1 MNDTEYEHRAAI
13 VSACR
18 RMGAL
23 GINQGTSGN
32 ISCRWKQGL
41 LITPSGLDYDAM
53 TPDDIVFM
61 DMTGRHKADQ
71 TPSSEW
77 HFHRDILRARA
88 EVNAV
93 VHAHPVYCT
102 ALAIAHREI
111 PAVHYMIAAAG
122 GPSIRCAPYATYGTE
137 ELSRHALAALER
149 RLACLLANHGLI
161 ACGPNLNKALW
172 LAAEVE
178 TLARQY
184 IAALQVGETHILPDD
199 EIARVVEK
207 FKNYGPRQQPGGIQ
221 AKTKAKSKPKAQSKP
236 KAKSKAK

>member
-1 MNDTEYEHRAAI
+1 MDDTESAVRGEI
-13 VSACR
+13 VTACR

-32 ISCRWKQGL
+32 ISVRWGEGL
-41 LITPSGLDYDAM
+41 LITPSGLDYDDM
-53 TPDDIVFM
+53 TPEDIVLLRM
-61 DMTGRHKADQ
+61 SGRHGRTQ
-71 TPSSEW
+71 RPSSEW
-77 HFHRDILRARA
+77 RFHRDILRART

-93 VHAHPVYCT
+93 VHAHPVTCT
-102 ALAIAHREI
+102 ALAIARKEI

-122 GPSIRCAPYATYGTE
+122 GPTIRCAPYATYGTAA
-137 ELSRHALAALER
+137 LSKHALKALEG

-161 ACGPNLNKALW
+161 ACGVSLRKALW

-184 IAALQVGETHILPDD
+184 TAALRIGEPHILPDD

-207 FKNYGPRQQPGGIQ
+207 FKSYGLREKG
-221 AKTKAKSKPKAQSKP
+221 
-236 KAKSKAK
+236 

>member
-1 MNDTEYEHRAAI
+1 MNDTENECRAAI

-32 ISCRWKQGL
+32 ISCRWAQGL
-41 LITPSGLDYDAM
+41 LITPSGLDYETM

-71 TPSSEW
+71 IPSSEW

-102 ALAIAHREI
+102 ALAIARREI
-111 PAVHYMIAAAG
+111 PAVHYLLAAAG

-137 ELSRHALAALER
+137 ELSRHALVALEG

-161 ACGPNLNKALW
+161 ACGPSLSKALW

-184 IAALQVGETHILPDD
+184 IAALQVGEPRILPDD

-207 FKNYGPRQQPGGIQ
+207 FKTYGPRQKPRRAPG
-221 AKTKAKSKPKAQSKP
+221 KANTGSKS
-236 KAKSKAK
+236 KSKAKTK

>member
-1 MNDTEYEHRAAI
+1 MNDTEYEYRAAI
-13 VSACR
+13 ISACR

-41 LITPSGLDYDAM
+41 LITPSGLDYEAM

-61 DMTGRHKADQ
+61 DMAGRHKAGQ

-93 VHAHPVYCT
+93 VHAHPIYCT
-102 ALAIAHREI
+102 ALAIARREI

-137 ELSRHALAALER
+137 ELSRHALAALEG

-161 ACGPNLNKALW
+161 ACGPNLSKALW

-184 IAALQVGETHILPDD
+184 IAALQVGEPQILPDD

-207 FKNYGPRQQPGGIQ
+207 FKTYGPRQKPGRAPGK
-221 AKTKAKSKPKAQSKP
+221 AKTKAKSKSKV
-236 KAKSKAK
+236 KTK